1 MLVQLNKRWLVLSTW
16 LRFSPEIRRISIRQ
30 VAVNPTGN
38 LLDLSDARN
47 AHEGWRKAER
57 ATRET
62 IHPATYTTR
71 ISRHAFHI
79 HNMHI
84 HSVLFWLEANKCFQS
99 NSVAFIVRTVI
110 TSDPTTTVRT
120 LVQTETL
127 SACQSRDRACHC
139 SPCTHGVAL
148 GGEKVDVNLLWKRE
162 KKRENCWNK
171 ATLIFFLIIS
181 SYFLSHLYPLF
192 F

>member
-30 VAVNPTGN
+30 VVVNPTGN

-84 HSVLFWLEANKCFQS
+84 YSVLFWLEANKCFQS

-110 TSDPTTTVRT
+110 TSDPTTTPNSSTNWNALCV
-120 LVQTETL
+120 
-127 SACQSRDRACHC
+127 SISRSCVSLFTVYTRC
-139 SPCTHGVAL
+139 VAL

-162 KKRENCWNK
+162 RKRENCRNK
-171 ATLIFFLIIS
+171 ATLIFFRIIS
-181 SYFLSHLYPLF
+181 FYFLSHLYPLF